1 MMEDGQRWLAELLE
15 TAAGDDDVMA
25 VILYGSSARGERARD
40 VDICLVLYPG
50 KTADAFEK
58 RVEYSR
64 HEKLDVQVFQQ
75 LPLYIRRRVL
85 KEGQVLLCK
94 DEDLLYD
101 IAFDVIRAFEYYR
114 PRYEEYLEGVLHG

>member
-1 MMEDGQRWLAELLE
+1 MM
-15 TAAGDDDVMA
+15 
-25 VILYGSSARGERARD
+25 
-40 VDICLVLYPG
+40 
-50 KTADAFEK
+50 
-58 RVEYSR
+58 YSR

-114 PRYEEYLEGVLHG
+114 PRYEEYLEGILHG